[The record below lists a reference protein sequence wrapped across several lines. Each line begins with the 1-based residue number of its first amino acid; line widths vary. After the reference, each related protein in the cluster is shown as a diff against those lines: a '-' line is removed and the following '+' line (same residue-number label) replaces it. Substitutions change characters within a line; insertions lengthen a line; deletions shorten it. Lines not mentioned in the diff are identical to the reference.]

1 MEIINLL
8 VDPQFDTFNPITY
21 KENIQ
26 SLFNFLDDNKN
37 KSLDQKE
44 VANTLIL
51 MSQGDKVQ
59 KVKAAFRF
67 YDNDKNGY
75 LSLE

>member
-59 KVKAAFRF
+59 KVEAAFRF